1 MLPEIQYYRFNP
13 GSISVMFSLLF
24 FSFCCYRGT
33 SCHPQINSI
42 PLDLNIDFL
51 LPLQEANQ
59 LGHPLGICSVLF
71 FLWASYVKDYLF
83 YLTLTGYWPVVIWY
97 SFIPVLRLFIW
108 KDIPKDCHFMKE
120 SWLSLSIPHDLPTV
134 DERCE
139 MELDETDPAEW
150 LKLEAAVD
158 EYINNNSESFKN
170 VCERLL
176 LPFQQDEKWSE
187 NLKSQHFPRGKVSNT
202 GSIVLYFLWF
212 YIVFIY
218 MIIFPLNAFFSP
230 LSWNF
235 RWD

>member
-1 MLPEIQYYRFNP
+1 MIIFPYSCKQTLHLQTRRGGWRYLDTGQVLIESACSVDRAEEALSTLLPMLPEIQYYRFNP

-139 MELDETDPAEW
+139 MELDETDRSI
-150 LKLEAAVD
+150 
-158 EYINNNSESFKN
+158 IN
-170 VCERLL
+170 
-176 LPFQQDEKWSE
+176 
-187 NLKSQHFPRGKVSNT
+187 FP
-202 GSIVLYFLWF
+202 
-212 YIVFIY
+212 
-218 MIIFPLNAFFSP
+218 
-230 LSWNF
+230 
-235 RWD
+235 